1 MATSLTFEKMLGALI
16 VLTLLAIVGER
27 QILETSVELDAR
39 IQGKSIYDDRSEL
52 GFSEARIPDPG
63 KNEWTCNIQPG
74 HAYPYCG
81 FELLFDANRE
91 KGLDLRAY
99 DHIRLWF
106 TYAGP
111 TESIRLYLRNFD
123 PVYSTPDKN
132 DSTKYNQIDFDAQ
145 LARSGNPIEF
155 AMADF
160 FVANW
165 WFQRYRIAPKL
176 AHPQFDNIVILE
188 IQTGLN
194 AKPGEHNFQ
203 LKKIELTGQLLS
215 SEQWYQLIVAA
226 WLIIALLFLAVRIAR
241 LKMQLNRKAERER
254 ELTEINSL
262 LDSRSR
268 DLEIRARTDPL
279 TGAFNRQ
286 GLEEAMT
293 LGLNEWRQA
302 AKPLSIVMLDID
314 HFKRIN
320 DNFGHAT
327 GDLVLSRI
335 AALMQENIRP
345 TDLFARWGGE
355 EFVLL
360 CRNTSLQSAT
370 LIAEKLRQLVADQSF
385 GLAGSVQ
392 ASFGV
397 ATLGSNE
404 SLEEI
409 FVRADTA
416 LYEAK
421 HQGRNR
427 VIASQI

>member
-1 MATSLTFEKMLGALI
+1 M
-16 VLTLLAIVGER
+16 
-27 QILETSVELDAR
+27 
-39 IQGKSIYDDRSEL
+39 
-52 GFSEARIPDPG
+52 
-63 KNEWTCNIQPG
+63 
-74 HAYPYCG
+74 
-81 FELLFDANRE
+81 
-91 KGLDLRAY
+91 
-99 DHIRLWF
+99 
-106 TYAGP
+106 
-111 TESIRLYLRNFD
+111 
-123 PVYSTPDKN
+123 
-132 DSTKYNQIDFDAQ
+132 
-145 LARSGNPIEF
+145 
-155 AMADF
+155 
-160 FVANW
+160 
-165 WFQRYRIAPKL
+165 
-176 AHPQFDNIVILE
+176 HPQFDNIVILE

-194 AKPGEHNFQ
+194 AQAGEHNFQ

-215 SEQWYQLIVAA
+215 SEQWYQLIVAV
-226 WLIIALLFLAVRIAR
+226 WLIIALLFLTIRVAR
-241 LKMQLNRKAERER
+241 LKMQLTRKAERER
-254 ELTEINSL
+254 ELTEINNL

-268 DLEIRARTDPL
+268 DLEVRARTDPL

-286 GLEEAMT
+286 GLEDAMAI
-293 LGLNEWRQA
+293 GLNEWRQE
-302 AKPLSIVMLDID
+302 AKPLSIMMLDID
-314 HFKRIN
+314 HFKQIN

-370 LIAEKLRQLVADQSF
+370 LIADKLRQLVADQSF

-397 ATLGSNE
+397 ATLGNNE

-409 FVRADTA
+409 FVRADNA

-427 VIASQI
+427 VIASQTPA